1 MVDVSLNGDRSDVI
15 RLVDQRAEKVEN
27 SIGTIAVRVLQAI
40 SKILKIVVVQ
50 LRNVHCC
57 YCATRIR
64 HLALQETNKSARQ
77 EFDIVKRRMT
87 HFYSFD

>member
-27 SIGTIAVRVLQAI
+27 SIAVRVLQAI